1 MLTCVRYIIVVRSS
15 EFEEVDLG
23 SKAAERSSLQM
34 GAFPDLNQRVI
45 IKWTRMESNQAIS
58 VRIGRGFSASA
69 LERFVLDHFLFGS
82 LSCAS

>member
-1 MLTCVRYIIVVRSS
+1 MAVSVQTVVYRSMLICVRYIIIVRSS
-15 EFEEVDLG
+15 EFKEVDLG

-34 GAFPDLNQRVI
+34 GAFPDPHLNQRVI

-69 LERFVLDHFLFGS
+69 P
-82 LSCAS
+82 